1 MTFGAIMAN
10 MALTN
15 DDLQAIQG
23 VIQTTVQPM
32 LHDLEVRITDHVE
45 TMIDEAVDA
54 LAQSTAAGF
63 AEVHEKIDQLDA
75 RVSHGFGR
83 IDADLARIEHKLDA
97 TIDRVD
103 DHAVRLRRLEAKPA

>member
-15 DDLQAIQG
+15 DDLQAIGAITRQ
-23 VIQTTVQPM
+23 IMTAELPLLIKTTVQP
-32 LHDLEVRITDHVE
+32 
-45 TMIDEAVDA
+45 MIDEAVDA

-75 RVSHGFGR
+75 RVSHGFDR
-83 IDADLARIEHKLDA
+83 IDADLVRIEHKLDA

-103 DHAVRLRRLEAKPA
+103 DHAVRLRKLEAKPA